1 MLPVP
6 PFRYLPRSGG
16 DARSTPGEIGYFRR
30 NCLVPKVDSLPE
42 VSARDEQA
50 ERSEGDHQ
58 VDARVCTKEQDL
70 TAGCDATPTCRRS
83 LSRPGCC

>member
-1 MLPVP
+1 MRRSSGHQRADQDQVQRLPVP

-58 VDARVCTKEQDL
+58 VDARVRTKE
-70 TAGCDATPTCRRS
+70 
-83 LSRPGCC
+83 